1 MMSDILHSEVHK
13 FKTDYF
19 VSDPCQFWM
28 PLLLCQHES
37 ICHFL
42 SGQSKMAYSTE
53 LVLLAGAHVS
63 YF

>member
-1 MMSDILHSEVHK
+1 MMSGILHSEVHK

-19 VSDPCQFWM
+19 VSDPY
-28 PLLLCQHES
+28 ES

-42 SGQSKMAYSTE
+42 SGQSKTTYCTE
-53 LVLLAGAHVS
+53 LVLVAGAHVS